1 MRESQM
7 KKIIA
12 AAVAAAFVAPAFAA
26 DVTISGAQEFSY
38 TDSNGATETAIDGH
52 FSVAAS
58 TETANGLSVSANI
71 DLDNEGGEDGGNSL
85 KIGGDFGSLTLG
97 DTSSAADSV
106 DDRTDYDKV
115 LGLGTTAGD
124 AGVGWT
130 LPSMVPG
137 LKVYVSYGADTD
149 EETDSEAHTG
159 VALSYATGPVSI
171 AWAENNNDDG
181 TKITYVGGTATFGG
195 IAVSVERMEDDAD
208 DTKESAVG
216 VKYGMGDVTL
226 YAAVMDTKTGGTL
239 GEDQTAVGLQYSL
252 GGGVTAFVENRT
264 DDVDASDATA
274 AGIEFKF

>member
-1 MRESQM
+1 M

-26 DVTISGAQEFSY
+26 DVTLSGAQEFSY

-115 LGLGTTAGD
+115 LGLGTAAGD
-124 AGVGWT
+124 AGIGWK
-130 LPSMVPG
+130 LPTMVPG
-137 LKVYVSYGADTD
+137 LKVYVSHGADTD

-159 VALSYATGPVSI
+159 VALSYSSGPISV

-195 IAVSVERMEDDAD
+195 VALSIERMDDDAT
-208 DTKESAVG
+208 DTEEAAIG
-216 VKYGMGDVTL
+216 VKYGMGDLTL
-226 YAAVMDTKTGGTL
+226 YAATMETQVANVVD
-239 GEDQTAVGLQYSL
+239 EDQTAVGLQYSL
-252 GGGVTAFVENRT
+252 GGGVTAFLENRT
-264 DDVDASDATA
+264 DAKDATADATA
-274 AGIEFKF
+274 AGVEFKF

>member
-1 MRESQM
+1 M

-26 DVTISGAQEFSY
+26 DVTLSGAQEFSY

-52 FSVAAS
+52 FSVGAS

-71 DLDNEGGEDGGNSL
+71 DLDNEGNEDGGNSL
-85 KIGGDFGSLTLG
+85 KIGGEFGSLTLG

-115 LGLGTTAGD
+115 LGLGTAAGD
-124 AGVGWT
+124 AGIGWT
-130 LPSMVPG
+130 LPTLVPG
-137 LKVYVSYGADTD
+137 LKVYVSHGADTD

-181 TKITYVGGTATFGG
+181 SKITYVGGTATFGG
-195 IAVSVERMEDDAD
+195 AALSIERMDDDAT
-208 DTKESAVG
+208 DTEEAAVG
-216 VKYGMGDVTL
+216 VKYGMGDLTL
-226 YAAVMDTKTGGTL
+226 YAATMETQVANVVD
-239 GEDQTAVGLQYSL
+239 EDQTAVGLQYSL
-252 GGGVTAFVENRT
+252 GGGVTMFVENRT
-264 DDVDASDATA
+264 DSENAAADATA

>member
-1 MRESQM
+1 M

-71 DLDNEGGEDGGNSL
+71 DLDNEGAEDGGNSL
-85 KIGGDFGSLTLG
+85 KIGGEFGSLTLG

-124 AGVGWT
+124 AGIGWT

-137 LKVYVSYGADTD
+137 LTVYVSHGADTD

-181 TKITYVGGTATFGG
+181 TKITYVGGTASFSG
-195 IAVSVERMEDDAD
+195 IAVSIERMDDDAT
-208 DTKESAVG
+208 DTEEAAIG
-216 VKYGMGDVTL
+216 AKYGMGDMTL
-226 YAAVMDTKTGGTL
+226 YAAQMETQVANVVTK
-239 GEDQTAVGLQYSL
+239 DQTAVGIQYSL

-264 DDVDASDATA
+264 DAKDATADATA
-274 AGIEFKF
+274 AGVEFKF